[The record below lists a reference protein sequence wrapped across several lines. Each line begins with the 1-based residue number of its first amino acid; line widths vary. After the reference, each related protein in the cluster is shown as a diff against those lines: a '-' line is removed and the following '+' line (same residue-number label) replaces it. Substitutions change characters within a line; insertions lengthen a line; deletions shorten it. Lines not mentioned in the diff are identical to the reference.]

1 MTFLLP
7 PLAITTRLRRAK
19 SVAVSMGVHGSAA
32 ALMVLF
38 SALRPTVTPV
48 TPPSEMEITYVA
60 APPGA
65 VDTQLAEER
74 DDSPPSTPGGAPD
87 DWEATR
93 FNIPKIKA
101 QKESLFPF
109 LTAGLT
115 FLARLDKQA
124 AASRDHLANPLAGSN
139 ARPPLLLTEAALQG
153 VIDRSWSRRSRWRA
167 FGEIVSLTETHDVNA
182 GQLPSVLRGYLDQN
196 LLQPFC
202 DTTRRDSRFWAM
214 LENAADHSRFIDFV
228 GSFTR
233 DHPASRTMTELL
245 FLLDEL
251 TQASRDVMLMLMD
264 TRPETD
270 LLYTATTTRDGIA
283 LSVELRR
290 YYLSWLAQHQLNSP
304 EAVKGQFD
312 KVRLQ
317 ILATIIDASPNGYR
331 EGDARY
337 LAGEIFFNQQ
347 NLDEAITWWK
357 PIVPNA
363 HDSYVGSYAAI
374 LSELREPRP
383 NSKAIR
389 GILQAEYARWRSASF
404 DRLRQFHSRCDT
416 F

>member
-7 PLAITTRLRRAK
+7 PLAITTRLRRSK
-19 SVAVSMGVHGSAA
+19 SFLVSMGVHGSVA
-32 ALMVLF
+32 ALFLF
-38 SALRPTVTPV
+38 APALLSGPTPKSAP
-48 TPPSEMEITYVA
+48 EMEITYVS

-65 VDTQLAEER
+65 IDTELAEER
-74 DDSPPSTPGGAPD
+74 DESPPSTPGEAPD
-87 DWEATR
+87 DREAAR
-93 FNIPKIKA
+93 FNIPKIQA

-124 AASRDHLANPLAGSN
+124 AGARDHLGNPLAGSQ
-139 ARPPLLLTEAALQG
+139 ARPPLVLTEAALQR
-153 VIDRSWSRRSRWRA
+153 VIDRSWSRKSRWRSFA
-167 FGEIVSLTETHDVNA
+167 EIVSLVETHDVNA

-233 DHPASRTMTELL
+233 DHPGSRTMTELL

-264 TRPETD
+264 TKPERD

-283 LSVELRR
+283 LSVEIRR

-304 EAVKGQFD
+304 EAVKAQFD
-312 KVRLQ
+312 QVRLQ
-317 ILATIIDASPNGYR
+317 ILATIVDASPNGYR

-337 LAGEIFFNQQ
+337 LAGEILFNQE
-347 NLDEAITWWK
+347 NLADAMTWWK
-357 PIVPNA
+357 PIVPDED
-363 HDSYVGSYAAI
+363 DSYVGSYSAI
-374 LSELREPRP
+374 LSQLQEPRP
-383 NSKAIR
+383 NARAIR
-389 GILQAEYARWRSASF
+389 AILQGEYGRWRSASF

>member
-7 PLAITTRLRRAK
+7 PLATTTRLRRAK
-19 SVAVSMGVHGSAA
+19 SLIVSVSVHVSIA
-32 ALMVLF
+32 ALFLLPA
-38 SALRPTVTPV
+38 ALYRSPAPV
-48 TPPSEMEITYVA
+48 APEREIEITYVSSA
-60 APPGA
+60 PGA
-65 VDTQLAEER
+65 VDTELAEER
-74 DDSPPSTPGGAPD
+74 DDSPPSTPGDAPD
-87 DWEATR
+87 DREAAR

-109 LTAGLT
+109 LTAGLP

-124 AASRDHLANPLAGSN
+124 AASHDHLANPLAGSN
-139 ARPPLLLTEAALQG
+139 GRSPLVLTEAALQG
-153 VIDRSWSRRSRWRA
+153 VLDRSWSRRSRWRSFA
-167 FGEIVSLTETHDVNA
+167 EIVSLIETHDVNA

-233 DHPASRTMTELL
+233 DHPRSRTMTELL

-264 TRPETD
+264 TRPETH
-270 LLYTATTTRDGIA
+270 LLYTATTTRDGLA
-283 LSVELRR
+283 VSVEIRR
-290 YYLSWLAQHQLNSP
+290 YYLSWLARHQLNSP
-304 EAVKGQFD
+304 EAVKARFD
-312 KVRLQ
+312 QVRLQ
-317 ILATIIDASPNGYR
+317 ILATIVDASPNGYR

-337 LAGEIFFNQQ
+337 LAGEIFFNQE
-347 NLDEAITWWK
+347 NLAEAMTWWK
-357 PIVPNA
+357 PIAPNE
-363 HDSYVGSYAAI
+363 HDSYVGSYSSI
-374 LSELREPRP
+374 LSEMRDSRP
-383 NSKAIR
+383 DSRVIR
-389 GILQAEYARWRSASF
+389 GILQREYGRWRSASF

>member
-7 PLAITTRLRRAK
+7 PLAVTTRLRRAK
-19 SVAVSMGVHGSAA
+19 SMAVSMGVHGSAA

-38 SALRPTVTPV
+38 SALRPTATPV
-48 TPPSEMEITYVA
+48 TPPGEMEISYVA

-74 DDSPPSTPGGAPD
+74 DESPPGTPGDAPD
-87 DWEATR
+87 DYEAAK

-101 QKESLFPF
+101 QKESLFPL

-115 FLARLDKQA
+115 FLARVDAQA
-124 AASRDHLANPLAGSN
+124 AASHDHLASPLAGSS
-139 ARPPLLLTEAALQG
+139 ARPPLVLTEAALQG
-153 VIDRSWSRRSRWRA
+153 VIDRSWSRRSRWRSFA
-167 FGEIVSLTETHDVNA
+167 EIVRLIETHDVNA

-228 GSFTR
+228 GSVTR
-233 DHPASRTMTELL
+233 DYPASRTMTELL

-251 TQASRDVMLMLMD
+251 TQASRDAMLMLMD

-270 LLYTATTTRDGIA
+270 LLYTATTTRDGLA
-283 LSVELRR
+283 LSVEIRR
-290 YYLSWLAQHQLNSP
+290 YYLSWLAERQLNSP
-304 EAVKGQFD
+304 EAVKAQFD
-312 KVRLQ
+312 QVRLQ
-317 ILATIIDASPNGYR
+317 ILATIVDSSPNGYR
-331 EGDARY
+331 EADARY

-347 NLDEAITWWK
+347 NAADAFTWWRGM
-357 PIVPNA
+357 VPDH
-363 HDSYVGSYAAI
+363 HDSYFATYSAI
-374 LSELREPRP
+374 LSELRAPIP
-383 NSKAIR
+383 NLGTIR
-389 GILQAEYARWRSASF
+389 RLLQREYAKWRVTSF
-404 DRLRQFHSRCDT
+404 ERLRQFHHRCDT